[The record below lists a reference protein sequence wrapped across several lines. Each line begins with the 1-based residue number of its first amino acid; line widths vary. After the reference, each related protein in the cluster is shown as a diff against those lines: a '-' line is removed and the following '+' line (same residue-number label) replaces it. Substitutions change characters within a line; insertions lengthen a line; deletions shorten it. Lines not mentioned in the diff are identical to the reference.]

1 MRVQA
6 AVAEG
11 PGAGITIE
19 ELDLEAPRRGE
30 VLVRMRTAG
39 ICQSDVHVV
48 DGWMPEPFP
57 LVLGRGGTA
66 VVIGLTR
73 SDAEVALPAFDFV
86 REKRMLSCY
95 YGSARPGRDIPMLV
109 DLYRDGRLRP
119 EVALDHT
126 IGLDEIEQAFV
137 RMRTGEAGRTIIR
150 L

>member
-1 MRVQA
+1 MEYAFEAVGLPGTIRA
-6 AVAEG
+6 AWDA
-11 PGAGITIE
+11 
-19 ELDLEAPRRGE
+19 
-30 VLVRMRTAG
+30 
-39 ICQSDVHVV
+39 
-48 DGWMPEPFP
+48 
-57 LVLGRGGTA
+57 LGRGGTA
-66 VVIGLTR
+66 VVVGLTR

-86 REKRMLSCY
+86 REKRILGCY

-126 IGLDEIEQAFV
+126 IALDEIEQAFA